1 MTCTRLF
8 AYFFHKRFEKGGFSG
23 WINKV
28 GNKVVEENVF
38 TLDEEPVGPEVVSFL
53 RGLADGSSRIIVDL
67 CQNAGDMRRIPVKP
81 VPSVADLGCDILF
94 QREAVSGYRRYET
107 RLIIVSWTV
116 SRGFFSRNG
125 LSKHV

>member
-1 MTCTRLF
+1 M
-8 AYFFHKRFEKGGFSG
+8 
-23 WINKV
+23 
-28 GNKVVEENVF
+28 VEENVF

-53 RGLADGSSRIIVDL
+53 QGLADGSSRIIVDL

-116 SRGFFSRNG
+116 SRGFFRRNG
-125 LSKHV
+125 TFETRVTEFHRSKLHYHSLRRFCEQA